1 MQRTYQLDAGQAGHG
16 DAAALAALIAAG
28 VTCHFADGAFIQH
41 EGDPTDGIFVIV
53 DGIVAI
59 GHHTA
64 DGAFSV
70 VALGGAGDISGEM
83 AHFGNVPRQFDAVA
97 KGRAAIAFV
106 NRHRLERLLED
117 DPRIARLLLHSM
129 ARQMLLLGSLLESE
143 RSQPARLRLA
153 RLLLAQS
160 SRDQPV
166 VVASQQDLAS
176 LLGVSRVTMVSAL
189 NELVSAGLVECGY
202 RRLSIADHAGLADW
216 ISRQSGKTTAL

>member
-1 MQRTYQLDAGQAGHG
+1 MQRTYQLDAGGAAQG

-28 VTCHFADGAFIQH
+28 VMRHFSDGAFIQH
-41 EGDPTDGIFVIV
+41 EGDPTDGIYVIV
-53 DGIVAI
+53 DGIVAV
-59 GHHTA
+59 GHHTEE
-64 DGAFSV
+64 GAFSI
-70 VALGGAGDISGEM
+70 VALGGAGDIYGEM
-83 AHFGNVPRQFDAVA
+83 AHFGNVPRQFDVVA
-97 KGRAAIAFV
+97 KAKASIAFV
-106 NRHRLERLLED
+106 NRHRLERLLDD

-129 ARQMLLLGSLLESE
+129 GRQMILLGGLLESE

-160 SRDQPV
+160 SPDQPIII
-166 VVASQQDLAS
+166 ASQQDLAS